1 VNLLL
6 QNKILAASAR
16 IEEWLTSLEK
26 EVPLFMSADIRD
38 AGFKIA
44 SIDANLYPAGFNNL
58 HVSWYPQAAA
68 ELKNA
73 LARYGISGSAK
84 LLLVCEEHTRNLFY
98 LQNVF
103 ALKHLLHLAGFEAD
117 ATTQFVLEDAAYT
130 AGAITLTTA
139 QGDQL
144 QLLSPEAAQSRMTE
158 YSAVVMNHD
167 SSAGTADW
175 IKNLA
180 ITVLPAWQ
188 AGWHTRS
195 KARHFEHYRNLT
207 HELGAI
213 VGVDPWFFAP
223 LDAHIKDVDI
233 NADAS
238 RVAIAAKAEKL
249 LRDIQQ
255 RYDEY
260 QIKEKPFVFL
270 KSDHGTY
277 GMAMLSFD
285 NAAEIQDINRKEKN
299 KLFKGKSSVVVKDY
313 LLQEGVPTIVK
324 TGDHFAENVIMLA
337 NNRFIG
343 RFGRVNQQKD
353 ARTSLNSTGMY
364 FQQIALDESQ
374 NAETQVAALMTRV
387 AGIAL
392 QREICE
398 ILHPADKGV
407 SDLCGVGPA

>member
-1 VNLLL
+1 
-6 QNKILAASAR
+6 
-16 IEEWLTSLEK
+16 
-26 EVPLFMSADIRD
+26 MSADIRD
-38 AGFKIA
+38 AGFKVA

-58 HVSWYPQAAA
+58 HASWYPQAAA

-73 LARYGISGSAK
+73 LTRYGIASTSK

-103 ALKHLLHLAGFEAD
+103 ALKNLLGLAGYEAD
-117 ATTQFVLEDAAYT
+117 ATTQFALEDATYT

-139 QGDQL
+139 QGDHL
-144 QLLSPEAAQSRMTE
+144 QLLSPETAQTRMAE

-175 IKNLA
+175 MKNLT
-180 ITVLPAWQ
+180 IPVLPAWQ

-223 LDAHIKDVDI
+223 LDSHVKNVDI
-233 NADAS
+233 NEDAARS
-238 RVAIAAKAEKL
+238 EIATKAEQL
-249 LRDIQQ
+249 LRNIQL

-364 FQQIALDESQ
+364 FQQIALEESQ

-398 ILHPADKGV
+398 ILHPAGTGI